1 MSMKTKHLI
10 LYNGRPYLADGEEP
24 GMKDYRLVIKGRE
37 IVSNAAIRRFGQALK
52 DWENSLEQPLN
63 VKSITPELGAISAE
77 GYETIE
83 KSETMWFV
91 AINESW
97 EYFSPPQLVEVE
109 GKRIIR
115 ILQ

>member
-1 MSMKTKHLI
+1 MKTKHLI
-10 LYNGRPYLADGEEP
+10 LHNGRPYLADSEKPVKEEGTAWTEQFP
-24 GMKDYRLVIKGRE
+24 NLEKLAHEQDV
-37 IVSNAAIRRFGQALK
+37 K

-115 ILQ
+115 ILNLSK

>member
-1 MSMKTKHLI
+1 MKKLLI
-10 LYNGRPYLADGEEP
+10 IHNGRPYLADGEKQPFHTKE
-24 GMKDYRLVIKGRE
+24 KYSVITKRDIALNE
-37 IVSNAAIRRFGQALK
+37 TILK

-97 EYFSPPQLVEVE
+97 EYFSPPKLVEVE
-109 GKRIIR
+109 GNKIIR
-115 ILQ
+115 LI